1 MLIPQTKPIF
11 IAEGFMSL
19 EDQETHSCS
28 ICGKENCVLFEF
40 NGSQYCLEHYQQ
52 ITNEQSLK
60 PQLSSSEKSY
70 QQKASEL
77 PGLSLS
83 QDSSDESKAG
93 LEKEKVVFLASSK
106 GHHELPLSGLVPPP
120 VPPVPEKTF
129 PENTFPPTTTSSV
142 SDTKKGPSVG
152 CVVFLAIAALIGW
165 ILYLVNISKINDYQ
179 KQVSSLENQV
189 SNYSQKLDQY
199 ECSGVSQYSLD
210 FSSEEMIQ
218 SSLNE
223 LVTQETGEVASQDYS
238 NIFSNARVALYKV
251 HTDQYLEEFVV
262 FYEGDLSY
270 SNAVFWINRSC

>member
-1 MLIPQTKPIF
+1 M
-11 IAEGFMSL
+11 GSD
-19 EDQETHSCS
+19 DQETHSCS
-28 ICGKENCVLFEF
+28 VCGKENCALFEF
-40 NGSQYCLEHYQQ
+40 NGGQYCLEHYQQ
-52 ITNEQSLK
+52 VIAEQPSK
-60 PQLSSSEKSY
+60 PQFSTSEDSY
-70 QQKASEL
+70 TQKASFSFSPTADE
-77 PGLSLS
+77 GN
-83 QDSSDESKAG
+83 ESKAG
-93 LEKEKVVFLASSK
+93 LEKEKGIFLSSSK
-106 GHHELPLSGLVPPP
+106 RSRGLPRSGQTPPP
-120 VPPVPEKTF
+120 ITPTVIPAIPIPGPSSQETNSSEPEI
-129 PENTFPPTTTSSV
+129 
-142 SDTKKGPSVG
+142 KKGPSVG
-152 CVVFLAIAALIGW
+152 CVVFLVIAALIGW
-165 ILYLVNISKINDYQ
+165 ILYLVNISRINDYQ

-270 SNAVFWINRSC
+270 SNAVFWINRSCFIPD